1 MKTILL
7 PTDFSENALN
17 AIKYAVAMYQDESCE
32 FLLLHAYAVNNYV
45 EGSTFEAA
53 PINAKLE
60 EAKVQSESKLN
71 DLKSYLTSSNG
82 KGNHNFLATAK
93 NQSIIDAIH
102 EEIETKDIEL
112 VVIGTQGA
120 TGRYEL
126 DFGSNTIEIIE
137 NIKNCPVLAV
147 PRNERFTGLN
157 EIVFAN
163 GYKLKNED
171 EDFRYLIELSK
182 KFKSP
187 VRVLNISETGGLSPV
202 QEENQANVKR
212 LLEDTEHSFH
222 MLEHVSVPVGIYCFS
237 ESRNSDMISFVNKKY
252 TFIQKLF
259 FKPLY
264 KNLGNYAKIP
274 VLVLHRTEAF

>member
-17 AIKYAVAMYQDESCE
+17 AIKYAVAMYRDESCE
-32 FLLLHAYAVNNYV
+32 FLLLHAYAVNGYV
-45 EGSTFEAA
+45 EGSTFEAS
-53 PINAKLE
+53 PIETKLE
-60 EAKVQSESKLN
+60 EAKVKSEGKLN
-71 DLKSYLTSSNG
+71 DLKNYLTSSNG
-82 KGNHNFLATAK
+82 NGNHKFLSTAK
-93 NQSIIDAIH
+93 NQSIIDAIQ
-102 EEIETKDIEL
+102 EEIETKNVEL

-137 NIKNCPVLAV
+137 SIKNCPVLAV

-157 EIVFAN
+157 EIVLAN

-171 EDFRYLIELSK
+171 EDFRFLIQLSK

-187 VRVLNISETGGLSPV
+187 VRVLNISETGGLTPF
-202 QEENQANVKR
+202 QEENQTNVKR

-222 MLEHVSVPVGIYCFS
+222 MLEHVTVPVGIYCFS

-252 TFIQKLF
+252 TFIQKLL

-274 VLVLHRTEAF
+274 VLVLHRTEAL

>member
-1 MKTILL
+1 MKVILL

-17 AIKYAVAMYQDESCE
+17 AIKYALALYRDESCE
-32 FLLLHAYAVNNYV
+32 FILLHTYEVNSYT
-45 EGSTFEAA
+45 EGSRFEAL
-53 PINAKLE
+53 PIAAKLA
-60 EAKVQSESKLN
+60 EAKSKFEKKLN
-71 DLKSYLTSSNG
+71 DLKNLLSTSYGNG
-82 KGNHNFLATAK
+82 LHKFSIAAK
-93 NQSIIDAIH
+93 NQTIIDGIN
-102 EEIETKDIEL
+102 EELYTKTIEL

-137 NIKNCPVLAV
+137 NIKNCPVLAI

-163 GYKLKNED
+163 GYKLKNQAED
-171 EDFRYLIELSK
+171 VKYLIQLSK
-182 KFKSP
+182 KFKAP
-187 VRVLNISETGGLSPV
+187 VRVLNISETGGLTSI
-202 QEENQANVKR
+202 QEENQAQVKQ
-212 LLEDTEHSFH
+212 LLEATEHSFH
-222 MLEHVSVPVGIYCFS
+222 MLEHVTVPIGIYCFS

-252 TFIQKLF
+252 TFIQKLL

-274 VLVLHRTEAF
+274 VLVLHRTSVD

>member
-17 AIKYAVAMYQDESCE
+17 AIKYAVDMYRDESFE
-32 FLLLHAYAVNNYV
+32 FLLLHAYNVNGYV
-45 EGSTFEAA
+45 EGSTFEAS
-53 PINAKLE
+53 PITSKLE
-60 EAKVQSESKLN
+60 EAKQKYERQLN
-71 DLKSYLTSSNG
+71 DLKSFLTTVKG
-82 KGNHNFLATAK
+82 KGNHKFHIAAK
-93 NQSIIDAIH
+93 NQTIIGAIH
-102 EEIETKDIEL
+102 KEINTRNVEL
-112 VVIGTQGA
+112 VAIGTQGA

-126 DFGSNTIEIIE
+126 DFGSNTIAIIE
-137 NIKNCPVLAV
+137 NIKNCPVLAI

-157 EIVFAN
+157 EIVLAN
-163 GYKLKNED
+163 GYKLKNEAG
-171 EDFRYLIELSK
+171 DFRFLIHLSN
-182 KFKSP
+182 KFNAP
-187 VRVLNISETGGLSPV
+187 VRVLNISETGGLSPD
-202 QEENQANVKR
+202 QGENQSIVKKF
-212 LLEDTEHSFH
+212 LNETEHSFH

-274 VLVLHRTEAF
+274 VLVLHRTEAD